1 MTNQPEPR
9 ERYDDEISLVDLA
22 TTFLRRRRVFYTVFA
37 GVIGVA
43 VLYALLMV
51 GEVKEYTTLTGLAEG
66 EGSQPLEP
74 ATSIL
79 AAIESQWYPQIQRN
93 EEGDGGLPFKIT
105 ATSPEDT
112 SLIILKSEAS
122 PEIAEQVR
130 EKHQQLV
137 NLMMQRQ
144 NQLLART
151 RQILERRLESVTN
164 TLNRLSE
171 QQASNRLSEQQ
182 ASGEAIAKAIGEQV
196 NIEAKLASLRPPEV
210 FVVARESVENKG
222 TSKVLVLA
230 LAIVLGLMLG
240 VFATFMAEF
249 GSQVRQAMKKDAD

>member
-105 ATSPEDT
+105 ATSPEAT

-164 TLNRLSE
+164 TL
-171 QQASNRLSEQQ
+171 NRLSEQQ

>member
-171 QQASNRLSEQQ
+171 QQAS
-182 ASGEAIAKAIGEQV
+182 GEAIAKAIGEQV

>member
-105 ATSPEDT
+105 ATSPKDT

-164 TLNRLSE
+164 TL
-171 QQASNRLSEQQ
+171 NRLSEQQ

>member
-66 EGSQPLEP
+66 EGSQPPEP

-105 ATSPEDT
+105 ATSPKDT

-164 TLNRLSE
+164 TL
-171 QQASNRLSEQQ
+171 NRLSEQQ